1 MKIHDLMQR
10 RHEIDAPREP
20 LLIRMRDAYN
30 SGDDAAFD
38 KARAE
43 LEGYDARF
51 KDESERLE
59 KRVNQLAAIDAVD
72 RGSRGTPLN
81 GDAKLTSEIRTRFS
95 VNRAIAAAAG
105 LGVDAGFE
113 REVQAELA
121 KRAGRPA
128 EGIYIPTEVFETRVL
143 TTSTGSEL
151 VPTDHRPDQ
160 YISALT
166 AASVVRSLG
175 ARVLSGL
182 TGNLSIPR
190 ETDSPAIGWVAENA
204 ALSSDDADFDA
215 VTLSP
220 KHAGA
225 LSEFSRNMLLQASQD
240 VESLLRQML
249 ARNIALTIDRAA
261 IKGGG
266 SNEPV
271 GVLGTSGIQ
280 KVTSPTSIFEAVA
293 EAMAKADA
301 ENVGASRAILT
312 TPEIRKIAATSLD
325 LMGRPLGVN
334 TVFHNLPTTFS
345 NQVPKTLGGG
355 AEHGLIYAD
364 WSELLIGV
372 WSEIDILV
380 NPFESTAYAKGN
392 VSIRAMASVDVAV
405 RHPKA
410 FVSIEDVLTSTPAM
424 PVEES

>member
-1 MKIHDLMQR
+1 MKTSDLIEQR
-10 RHEIDAPREP
+10 AAIVARMNEAHEADNNDAFTAAENELRGVDAKLDRARKIDAA
-20 LLIRMRDAYN
+20 D
-30 SGDDAAFD
+30 
-38 KARAE
+38 RAE
-43 LEGYDARF
+43 AG
-51 KDESERLE
+51 KP
-59 KRVNQLAAIDAVD
+59 I
-72 RGSRGTPLN
+72 N
-81 GDAKLTSEIRTRFS
+81 GDAKLDSEIRSRFK
-95 VNRAIAAAAG
+95 VTRAIAAAAG

-128 EGIYIPTEVFETRVL
+128 EGIFIPTEVFETRVL
-143 TTSTGSEL
+143 TTATGSEL

-160 YISALT
+160 YISALAT
-166 AASVVRSLG
+166 ASVVRSLG

-204 ALSSDDADFDA
+204 ALSSDDADFDSI
-215 VTLSP
+215 TLSP

-225 LSEFSRNMLLQASQD
+225 LSEFSRNMLLQASPD

-261 IKGGG
+261 IRGGG
-266 SNEPV
+266 SNEPD
-271 GVLGTSGIQ
+271 GVLETSGIQ
-280 KVTSPTSIFEAVA
+280 TVTSPASIFEGIA
-293 EAMAKADA
+293 EAVAKADA

-312 TPEIRKIAATSLD
+312 TPEIRKIAALAMDITN
-325 LMGRPLGVN
+325 RPIGVA

-345 NQVPKTLGGG
+345 NQVPKTLGGSPG
-355 AEHGLIYAD
+355 TEHGLIYGD
-364 WSELLIGV
+364 WSELLIGI

-380 NPFESTAYAKGN
+380 NPFESTAYSKGN
-392 VSIRAMASVDVAV
+392 VSIRAMATVDCAV

-410 FVSIEDVLTSTPAM
+410 FVSIEDVTTATIAM
-424 PVEES
+424 PVPAPISTEEVGA

>member
-1 MKIHDLMQR
+1 MKTADLLEQR
-10 RHEIDAPREP
+10 AAILDRMNAAHEKDDNAAFEAAETELRTLDAKIERAKKIDAA
-20 LLIRMRDAYN
+20 D
-30 SGDDAAFD
+30 
-38 KARAE
+38 RAE
-43 LEGYDARF
+43 P
-51 KDESERLE
+51 
-59 KRVNQLAAIDAVD
+59 
-72 RGSRGTPLN
+72 GTPIN
-81 GDAKLTSEIRTRFS
+81 GDTKLDSEIRSRFS
-95 VNRAIAAAAG
+95 VSRAIAAAAG

-128 EGIYIPTEVFETRVL
+128 EGIFIPTEVFETREL
-143 TTSTGSEL
+143 TTATGSEL

-166 AASVVRSLG
+166 ASSVVRGLG

-225 LSEFSRNMLLQASQD
+225 LSEFSRNMLLQASPD
-240 VESLLRQML
+240 VEGLLRQML

-261 IKGGG
+261 IRGGG

-271 GVLGTSGIQ
+271 GVLATSGIQ
-280 KVTSPTSIFEAVA
+280 KVTSPASIFEGVAAAVA
-293 EAMAKADA
+293 LADA
-301 ENVGASRAILT
+301 ENVGANRAILT
-312 TPEIRKIAATSLD
+312 TPEIRKIAALAMDITN
-325 LMGRPLGVN
+325 RPIGVA

-345 NQVPKTLGGG
+345 NQVPKILGGTPG
-355 AEHGLIYAD
+355 TEHGLIYGD
-364 WSELLIGV
+364 WSELLIGI

-380 NPFESTAYAKGN
+380 NPFESTAYSKGN
-392 VSIRAMASVDVAV
+392 VSIRAMATVDVAV

-410 FVSIEDVLTSTPAM
+410 FVSIEDVTTSTIAM
-424 PVEES
+424 PVPAPISTEEVA